1 MMASLVADYGESSQ
15 ESSEDSENDS
25 HFDKSESVINERLPP
40 PAFTNKIKNSVFVNP
55 YLEAENAKFAVLE
68 KHVKMVPQNNNATG
82 SKKVCWMFKKGKCRF
97 GKKCKFSHH
106 MEDACLQAN
115 SLNQQDAVTKELD
128 SNSIVSDQTKI
139 VVDNENL
146 INNLQE
152 NLSDE
157 DNNSMKKRKK
167 HLGLT
172 QGLIP
177 SKKVIKMY
185 KKQKAEENK

>member
-15 ESSEDSENDS
+15 ESSEDSENDN
-25 HFDKSESVINERLPP
+25 HFDKCESGNNERLPP

-82 SKKVCWMFKKGKCRF
+82 SKKVCWMFKNGKCRF

-106 MEDACLQAN
+106 MEDACQQQATN
-115 SLNQQDAVTKELD
+115 SLNNLQDPNKELD
-128 SNSIVSDQTKI
+128 NNTIVSDQTKI
-139 VVDNENL
+139 IGSNEDL
-146 INNLQE
+146 TDNLQE
-152 NLSDE
+152 NLSDD
-157 DNNSMKKRKK
+157 DNCTKKRKK

-185 KKQKAEENK
+185 KKLKADEK